1 MKNDKYYLQDD
12 PAPAGA
18 APPAGLLA
26 AAELPR
32 SRPEPDR
39 HLRQGELHLYS
50 EGEEWGV
57 EL

>member
-1 MKNDKYYLQDD
+1 MNDKSPRQDEAA
-12 PAPAGA
+12 PAPGA

-32 SRPEPDR
+32 PWPEPDR

-50 EGEEWGV
+50 EGEE
-57 EL
+57 